1 VLVFSAIRETRAA
14 QFDIFKSA
22 PVRRQLQQAKL
33 KSVDAS
39 HTRKLKLLRKQFVSE
54 TGRIDS
60 VEWGFPLLLRAWQA
74 KRRNPMLRHDAYSPE
89 GWALERRN
97 FNHVVQDF
105 RYLAYH

>member
-60 VEWGFPLLLRAWQA
+60 VD
-74 KRRNPMLRHDAYSPE
+74 PMLRHDAYSPE
-89 GWALERRN
+89 GWPLNAAILIMLSRIFVIWLITN
-97 FNHVVQDF
+97 QTQS
-105 RYLAYH
+105 A